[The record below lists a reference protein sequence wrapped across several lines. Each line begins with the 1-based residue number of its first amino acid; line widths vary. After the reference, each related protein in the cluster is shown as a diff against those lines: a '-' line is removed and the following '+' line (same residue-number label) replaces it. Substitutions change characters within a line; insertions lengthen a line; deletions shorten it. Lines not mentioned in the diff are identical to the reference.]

1 MYEFSQEQVFILF
14 FIIGTIIGMIF
25 DFFRVIRKSFKV
37 PDYITFIQD
46 VVFFILAGII
56 IISGI
61 IILNSGEIRLFLFL
75 AIFFGMLIYFLTI
88 SNLYVIILYEI
99 VNFCKKIFKIP
110 FLCFKK
116 VCKCANTLIKKDFW
130 FFCRII
136 YREELWRYLGWI
148 F

>member
-14 FIIGTIIGMIF
+14 FIIGAIIGVIF

-46 VVFFILAGII
+46 ILFFILSGIMVIYGII
-56 IISGI
+56 V
-61 IILNSGEIRLFLFL
+61 LNNGEIRLFLFL

-99 VNFCKKIFKIP
+99 VKLCKKILNVP
-110 FLCFKK
+110 FLCLKK
-116 VCKCANTLIKKDFW
+116 VCEYANSLIKKDF
-130 FFCRII
+130 
-136 YREELWRYLGWI
+136 
-148 F
+148 

>member
-14 FIIGTIIGMIF
+14 FIIGTIIGIIF
-25 DFFRVIRKSFKV
+25 DFFRVIRKSFKI
-37 PDYITFIQD
+37 PDHITFIQD
-46 VVFFILAGII
+46 ILFFIMAGII
-56 IISGI
+56 IIYGI

-99 VNFCKKIFKIP
+99 VNLCKKIFKIT

-116 VCKCANTLIKKDFW
+116 VCKCANNLIKKDF
-130 FFCRII
+130 
-136 YREELWRYLGWI
+136 
-148 F
+148 

>member
-14 FIIGTIIGMIF
+14 FIIGTIIGIIF
-25 DFFRVIRKSFKV
+25 DFFRVIRKAFKG

-46 VVFFILAGII
+46 ILFFILAGII

-61 IILNSGEIRLFLFL
+61 IILNSGEIRLFLFI

-99 VNFCKKIFKIP
+99 VNFCKKILKIP

-116 VCKCANTLIKKDFW
+116 TCKCLKRLTKKDF
-130 FFCRII
+130 
-136 YREELWRYLGWI
+136 
-148 F
+148 